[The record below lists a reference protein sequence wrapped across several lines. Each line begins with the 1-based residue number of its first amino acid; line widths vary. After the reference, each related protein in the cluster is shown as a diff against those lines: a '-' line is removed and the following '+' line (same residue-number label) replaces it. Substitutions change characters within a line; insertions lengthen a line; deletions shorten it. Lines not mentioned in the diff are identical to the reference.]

1 MMGNTGNIAFGKILF
16 RGKGKHLLGWI
27 ELIGLSDI
35 QACSKY
41 NITMDILTDKVYTLN
56 KIGIPNNVRSLPDI
70 L

>member
-1 MMGNTGNIAFGKILF
+1 MGNTGNSLWMFGKF
-16 RGKGKHLLGWI
+16 RGKHLGWI

>member
-1 MMGNTGNIAFGKILF
+1 MGNTGNIAFGKILF
-16 RGKGKHLLGWI
+16 RGKHLGWI

-41 NITMDILTDKVYTLN
+41 NITMDILTDKVYALN